1 MAASRPSAKKSRPEP
16 VLQLPQLRL
25 DIEGGRLRD
34 ADGRAFDLA
43 MRQWR
48 DAADSRGGEP
58 VSAARALRWLQRE
71 SGTPLRTPV
80 AVIGT
85 RTPTPSQSVAAER
98 MGRLLAEH
106 GVTVLC
112 GGRSG
117 VMEEVCRG
125 VAQAGGLSIGLLPD
139 DEPEAANPYVTVPLA
154 TGIGV
159 ARNALIAR
167 AACCLVAI
175 GGGYGTLSEIAFALQ
190 FKRPVFLLDGAP
202 TVDGALACS
211 DAEAAL
217 DAVAG
222 VILAL

>member
-1 MAASRPSAKKSRPEP
+1 MPRDG
-16 VLQLPQLRL
+16 QLRL
-25 DIEGGRLRD
+25 DVVGGRLY
-34 ADGRAFDLA
+34 DGHGRVFELA
-43 MRQWR
+43 ARRWSVAELAVR
-48 DAADSRGGEP
+48 GEP
-58 VSAARALRWLQRE
+58 VSAAGALRWLQRE
-71 SGTPLRTPV
+71 SGMPLRTPV
-80 AVIGT
+80 AVVGT
-85 RTPTPSQSVAAER
+85 RTPTASQAAAAVA
-98 MGRLLAEH
+98 MGELLAGH

-190 FKRPVFLLDGAP
+190 FRRPVFLLESAP
-202 TVDGALACS
+202 VVEGALVCS

-217 DAVAG
+217 DAVAR
-222 VILAL
+222 VILAV

>member
-1 MAASRPSAKKSRPEP
+1 MAEGSP
-16 VLQLPQLRL
+16 LRL
-25 DIEGGRLRD
+25 DAEGGRLHD
-34 ADGRAFDLA
+34 ARGRSFEPAA
-43 MRQWR
+43 RRWR
-48 DAADSRGGEP
+48 EAEVPAQGEP
-58 VSAARALRWLQRE
+58 VSPAQALRWLQRD
-71 SGTPLRTPV
+71 SGAPLRVPV

-85 RTPTPSQSVAAER
+85 RTPTASQAAAAAA

-106 GVTVLC
+106 GITVLC

-125 VAQAGGLSIGLLPD
+125 VAEAGGLSIGLLPD

-202 TVDGALACS
+202 VVEGADLCR

-217 DAVAG
+217 DAVAR

>member
-1 MAASRPSAKKSRPEP
+1 MASD
-16 VLQLPQLRL
+16 LQLRL
-25 DIEGGRLRD
+25 SLESGQLHDGR
-34 ADGRAFDLA
+34 GRAFDPA
-43 MRQWR
+43 VRRWSETTEATR
-48 DAADSRGGEP
+48 GEP
-58 VSAARALRWLQRE
+58 VSLARALHWLQRD
-71 SGTPLRTPV
+71 SGAPLRTPV

-85 RTPTPSQSVAAER
+85 RTPTASQAAGAAA
-98 MGRLLAEH
+98 MGRLLAAH

-112 GGRSG
+112 GGRAG

-125 VAQAGGLSIGLLPD
+125 VAEAGGLSIGLLPD

-190 FKRPVFLLDGAP
+190 FKRPVFLLEGAP
-202 TVDGALACS
+202 VVEGAQACL

-217 DAVAG
+217 DAVAR

>member
-1 MAASRPSAKKSRPEP
+1 M
-16 VLQLPQLRL
+16 LQGARLRL
-25 DIEGGRLRD
+25 DVEAGQLRD
-34 ADGRAFDLA
+34 ARGRVFDPA
-43 MRQWR
+43 VRQWQ
-48 DAADSRGGEP
+48 DIGHGDSGEP
-58 VSAARALRWLQRE
+58 ISAIRALRWLQRE
-71 SGTPLRTPV
+71 SGMPLRTPV

-85 RTPTPSQSVAAER
+85 RTPTGSQAVAAEA
-98 MGRLLAEH
+98 MGWLLAEH

-112 GGRSG
+112 GGRFG
-117 VMEEVCRG
+117 VMEAVCRG
-125 VAQAGGLSIGLLPD
+125 VARAGGLSIGLLPD

-202 TVDGALACS
+202 LVEGALACP

-217 DAVAG
+217 EAVAG

>member
-1 MAASRPSAKKSRPEP
+1 MATD
-16 VLQLPQLRL
+16 VQLRFDRERGQL
-25 DIEGGRLRD
+25 HDGCGRV
-34 ADGRAFDLA
+34 FDPVA
-43 MRQWR
+43 RRWNETAV
-48 DAADSRGGEP
+48 AAQGEP
-58 VSAARALRWLQRE
+58 VSPARALHWLQRE
-71 SGTPLRTPV
+71 SGAPLRTPV

-85 RTPTPSQSVAAER
+85 RTPTASQIAAAAA

-106 GVTVLC
+106 DVTVLC

-125 VAQAGGLSIGLLPD
+125 VAEVGGLSIGLLPD
-139 DEPEAANPYVTVPLA
+139 DEPEAANPFVTVPLA

-190 FKRPVFLLDGAP
+190 FKRPVFLLEGAP
-202 TVDGALACS
+202 SVDGAQVCA
-211 DAEAAL
+211 DADAAL
-217 DAVAG
+217 DAVAQ

>member
-1 MAASRPSAKKSRPEP
+1 MAPAQQLSLDAGCRVLHDEAGRRFDPVARIWGAGVETTDTTAISA
-16 VLQLPQLRL
+16 
-25 DIEGGRLRD
+25 
-34 ADGRAFDLA
+34 
-43 MRQWR
+43 
-48 DAADSRGGEP
+48 GE
-58 VSAARALRWLQRE
+58 ALRWLQRE
-71 SGTPLRTPV
+71 SGHAVRVPV

-85 RTPTPSQSVAAER
+85 RTPTASQAVMAER
-98 MGRLLAEH
+98 MGALLAGH

-117 VMEEVCRG
+117 VMEAVCRG
-125 VAQAGGLSIGLLPD
+125 VDGAGGLSIGLLPD

-167 AACCLVAI
+167 AALCLVAV

-202 TVDGALACS
+202 TVEGAVRCT
-211 DAEAAL
+211 DADEAL
-217 DAVAG
+217 EQVAR
-222 VILAL
+222 VFLAL